1 MAREMEIQIMGM
13 DSNMDPSQMMAQ
25 GEAEGMVDQ
34 LRMAEDAEMSA
45 MAPTGNFSKVAL
57 NSLVRA
63 HNKVSSLFDMET
75 YPDFSEGL
83 EEFPANFVR
92 ELMMIAQAVSDAID
106 EDVLEGEMMIDLEGV
121 SSDRDLALLAGRLE
135 SISRSKD
142 FKRFLKEGSGLS
154 EEGDDKDREN
164 FKPHMMYDPNSDKS
178 EMANTFE
185 DHERLDKMGYTHE
198 KKEDE
203 DMGDDEIEE
212 LMKRR
217 V

>member
-13 DSNMDPSQMMAQ
+13 DSDMDPSQMMAQ

-34 LRMAEDAEMSA
+34 LRMAEEEDMQS
-45 MAPTGNFSKVAL
+45 MAPTGDFSKSAL

-83 EEFPANFVR
+83 EEFPARFVR

-106 EDVLEGEMMIDLEGV
+106 ADILDSEMMIDLEGV

-135 SISRSKD
+135 SISKSKE
-142 FKRFLKEGSGLS
+142 FKRFLKEASEADDEPVEDK
-154 EEGDDKDREN
+154 EEGSVPAEEA
-164 FKPHMMYDPNSDKS
+164 S
-178 EMANTFE
+178 
-185 DHERLDKMGYTHE
+185 
-198 KKEDE
+198 DE
-203 DMGDDEIEE
+203 DIDR
-212 LMKRR
+212 LMMERM
-217 V
+217 

>member
-13 DSNMDPSQMMAQ
+13 DSEMDPSQMMAQ

-34 LRMAEDAEMSA
+34 LRMAEEEEMKA
-45 MAPTGNFSKVAL
+45 MAPTGDFSKSAL

-83 EEFPANFVR
+83 EEFPARFVR

-106 EDVLEGEMMIDLEGV
+106 ADILDSEMMIDLEGV

-135 SISRSKD
+135 SISKSKE
-142 FKRFLKEGSGLS
+142 FRRFLKEATG
-154 EEGDDKDREN
+154 EEEE
-164 FKPHMMYDPNSDKS
+164 P
-178 EMANTFE
+178 
-185 DHERLDKMGYTHE
+185 E
-198 KKEDE
+198 KEEPSVPAEEASDE
-203 DMGDDEIEE
+203 DIDA
-212 LMKRR
+212 LMMERM
-217 V
+217 

>member
-34 LRMAEDAEMSA
+34 LRMAEEEEMQA
-45 MAPTGNFSKVAL
+45 MAPTGDFSKSAL

-83 EEFPANFVR
+83 EEFPARFVR

-106 EDVLEGEMMIDLEGV
+106 ADILDGEMMIDLEGV

-135 SISRSKD
+135 SISKSKE
-142 FKRFLKEGSGLS
+142 FRRFLKEATG
-154 EEGDDKDREN
+154 EEEE
-164 FKPHMMYDPNSDKS
+164 P
-178 EMANTFE
+178 
-185 DHERLDKMGYTHE
+185 E
-198 KKEDE
+198 KEEPSVPAEEASDE
-203 DMGDDEIEE
+203 DIDA
-212 LMKRR
+212 LMMERM
-217 V
+217 

>member
-34 LRMAEDAEMSA
+34 LRMAEEEEMQA
-45 MAPTGNFSKVAL
+45 MAPTGDFSKSAL

-83 EEFPANFVR
+83 EEFPARFVR

-106 EDVLEGEMMIDLEGV
+106 ADILDGEMMIDLEGV

-135 SISRSKD
+135 SISKSKE
-142 FKRFLKEGSGLS
+142 FKRFLKEAS
-154 EEGDDKDREN
+154 EVDDE
-164 FKPHMMYDPNSDKS
+164 PVEDKEEAS
-178 EMANTFE
+178 VPAEEAS
-185 DHERLDKMGYTHE
+185 
-198 KKEDE
+198 DE
-203 DMGDDEIEE
+203 DIDR
-212 LMKRR
+212 LMMERM
-217 V
+217 